1 MWHILDNFP
10 IQVDVTDVIAPEHV
24 LFVCMWVFLCSFTLK
39 QMREKA
45 TFHRMGA

>member
-1 MWHILDNFP
+1 MWHILENFP

-24 LFVCMWVFLCSFTLK
+24 LFVCMCSFTLK

-45 TFHRMGA
+45 TFHRMEA